1 MCVTQKLMN
10 GGNIMANA
18 PRYTNEQQEEFIEM
32 AKTEG
37 ISRTM
42 RELGYPAS
50 WATAN
55 RWFVARDLEAPVVS
69 EVQAMAN
76 VYKEAYAEKEML
88 TIGSQALERVT
99 ELMNADNL
107 SPDDMKKL
115 AESYQKIVNTMH
127 LVSGKS
133 TNIVEN
139 RNEVPSEIM
148 DAISEYESKS
158 AVITDL
164 FA

>member
-1 MCVTQKLMN
+1 M
-10 GGNIMANA
+10 GNA
-18 PRYTNEQQEEFIEM
+18 PRYTNEEQEAFIEV

-42 RELGYPAS
+42 REMGYPAS

-55 RWFVARDLEAPVVS
+55 RWFEARSLEAPVVS
-69 EVQAMAN
+69 EVKAMAN
-76 VYKEAYAEKEML
+76 VYKQAYAEKEML

-107 SPDDMKKL
+107 TPDDMKKL
-115 AESYQKIVNTMH
+115 SESYQKIVNTMN

-133 TNIVEN
+133 TNIVES
-139 RNEVPSEIM
+139 RTRSTEDIELNELLAEQERLNAEKFNKIDS
-148 DAISEYESKS
+148 
-158 AVITDL
+158 
-164 FA
+164 